1 MEPLA
6 MTYNAAID
14 RTEAGPLIPEDAARE
29 IISAATE
36 KSFVLSTFPRVPMT
50 RKQKRLPILD
60 RKPVAYFVNGD
71 TGLKQTTDMKWDNVF
86 LNAEELAVLVPI
98 PDLIYDDTDYD
109 LWGLV
114 KPQVTEAIGAKVD
127 DAVLFGTGKPTLWPN
142 AIAVDA
148 AAAGNQVTGGVA
160 SATHDVFDDLNATL
174 AKLEDDGFD
183 PNAWLMRPSMRAT
196 LRNVRDSSRG
206 FLYGAAGPAN
216 TGAQNMSWAGEV
228 WNVPAKVSK
237 MGLSGFAAGASN
249 TLAFAFDTSMFRVA
263 IRDDINMRV
272 FDQGV
277 ISDGAGVVL
286 LNLMQQD
293 TKVLR
298 VTFRLAWVAAN
309 PVTLMQPT
317 RTAAYPAAQLLQG
330 TFVPTMAELG
340 GELPA
345 GATRALPGDQQP
357 QLTEEQPVPATARPT
372 RTTERAAE
380 RTERSAR

>member
-1 MEPLA
+1 
-6 MTYNAAID
+6 MTYSASID
-14 RTEAGPLIPEDAARE
+14 RTEAGPLIPEDAAHE
-29 IISAATE
+29 IISTTTE
-36 KSFVLSTFPRVPMT
+36 KSFVLSTFPRVPMS

-71 TGLKQTTDMKWDNVF
+71 TGLKQTSDLKWDNVY

-98 PDLIYDDTDYD
+98 PDLIYDDVDYD

-114 KPQVTEAIGAKVD
+114 KPQVTEAMGAKID

-142 AIAVDA
+142 SVETDA
-148 AAAGNQVTGGVA
+148 AAAGNQVTAAVA
-160 SATHDVFDDLNATL
+160 SATNDIFDELNRTL
-174 AKLEDDGFD
+174 GRLEDDGYEPD
-183 PNAWLMRPSMRAT
+183 AWLMRPSMRAI

-206 FLYGAAGPAN
+206 FLYAAGGPSN
-216 TGAQNMSWAGEV
+216 TGAQNAKWAGEV
-228 WNVPAKVSK
+228 WNVPAKVHK
-237 MGLSGFAAGASN
+237 MGLSKWAAGATN
-249 TLAFAFDTSMFRVA
+249 TLAFAFDTSYFRVA

-277 ISDGAGVVL
+277 ISDGAGAVV

-317 RTAAYPAAQLLQG
+317 RASSYPAAQLLQG
-330 TFVPTMAELG
+330 TFVPPTGFVAE
-340 GELPA
+340 GEGA
-345 GATRALPGDQQP
+345 GALEGARGGRRAVEGGDQP
-357 QLTEEQPVPATARPT
+357 QLVDAEPAAPAT
-372 RTTERAAE
+372 RTTRP
-380 RTERSAR
+380 TSTSERSSSR